1 MPDKAA
7 ASFGAA
13 VAAHLTH
20 VCRRACGAPADDL
33 EPVLRWVSNCARAQP
48 ASLRLPLLTCEA
60 TGGDTAHTIPVA
72 AAWQLLHCAA
82 HLLDD
87 VADEACPSLEP
98 AQAVNAAVTLI
109 FLAQVSLTTLRQS
122 HIKPERVVALVAAFN
137 TATARMALGQAADLA
152 WDEQTATLD
161 DYWRVAGAKTGEF
174 FALACRAGAMLGK
187 QPQTEVDIYTT
198 FGYHL
203 GILVQLG
210 DDLRALW
217 TPRGRDDLT
226 TAGRTLP
233 VIYAL
238 TIASPEAR
246 ARLCSLLR
254 RVPNDPAALRELQA
268 ALADPS
274 TGRRGEPAEPSGHR
288 LGALHY
294 LTLQVGRQH
303 HLAREALLSSARPA
317 VAQHELF
324 KLLDAAFPA
333 VARERWICPSGILA
347 NGSDS
352 DGVTGKITPSGA
364 TCPASSSRC

>member
-187 QPQTEVDIYTT
+187 QPQAEVDIYAT

-203 GILVQLG
+203 GVLVQLG
-210 DDLRALW
+210 DDFRALW
-217 TPRGRDDLT
+217 TPRGRGDLT

-233 VIYAL
+233 VVYAL
-238 TIASPEAR
+238 TVAPSETR
-246 ARLCSLLR
+246 TRLHTLLR
-254 RVPNDPAALRELQA
+254 CIPDDPVALCELQA

-274 TGRRGEPAEPSGHR
+274 TGSGQA

-294 LTLQVGRQH
+294 LTVQAGRQH
-303 HLAREALLSSARPA
+303 HLAREALLSLARPA
-317 VAQHELF
+317 VAQHELSR
-324 KLLDAAFPA
+324 LLDAAFPA
-333 VARERWICPSGILA
+333 VAQERWPLHSRA
-347 NGSDS
+347 SPNG
-352 DGVTGKITPSGA
+352 
-364 TCPASSSRC
+364 